1 MVPRSEAPHA
11 GKPVDALILAGGR
24 GTRLA
29 SVVAD
34 RAKPVAD
41 VAGRPFLALLL
52 AHLERCDEV
61 RRVILCVGHKAHTV
75 EAALGASFGRME
87 LAYSHEDEPLGT
99 GGALRLALRRFEP
112 RSPVLALNGDTMFPL
127 DPARLVAFHR
137 AQHAA
142 VTMALARVADAARFG
157 TVRLRGARIDGFDEK
172 GRPGPGWIN
181 AGTYVLG
188 RAAVEALL
196 GGPVAFSLE
205 RDMLPAWCDAGRL
218 VGLRSR
224 ARFLDIG
231 VPEDYA
237 RAAALFARGA
247 PQPDTGS

>member
-1 MVPRSEAPHA
+1 M
-11 GKPVDALILAGGR
+11 DALILAGGL

-29 SVVAD
+29 GVVAD

-52 AHLERCDEV
+52 AHLERCAEV
-61 RRVILCVGHKAHTV
+61 RRAILCVGHKAHTV
-75 EAALGASFGRME
+75 EAALGSRFGRIA

-112 RSPVLALNGDTMFPL
+112 RAPVLAMNGDTMFTL
-127 DPARLVAFHR
+127 DPARLLAFHR
-137 AQHAA
+137 ARRPVA
-142 VTMALARVADAARFG
+142 TMALARVADAGRFG
-157 TVRLRGARIDGFDEK
+157 TVRIRGTRIEGFHEK

-188 RAAVEALL
+188 RAAVEALVA
-196 GGPVAFSLE
+196 GRAAFSLE
-205 RDMLPAWCDAGRL
+205 RDMLPAWCGAGVL
-218 VGLRSR
+218 AGLRSR

-231 VPEDYA
+231 VPQDYA

-247 PQPDTGS
+247 PQPGAGS

>member
-1 MVPRSEAPHA
+1 M
-11 GKPVDALILAGGR
+11 DALILAGGL

-52 AHLERCDEV
+52 AHLERCAGV
-61 RRVILCVGHKAHTV
+61 RRAILCVGHKAHTV
-75 EAALGASFGRME
+75 EAALGDRFGRLA

-112 RSPVLALNGDTMFPL
+112 RSPVLALNGDTMFTL

-137 AQHAA
+137 DHRPAA
-142 VTMALARVADAARFG
+142 TMALARVVDAARFG
-157 TVRLRGARIDGFDEK
+157 TVRLRGTRIEGFQEK

-188 RAAVEALL
+188 RTAVAALAA
-196 GGPVAFSLE
+196 GPAAFSLE
-205 RDMLPAWCDAGRL
+205 RDVLPAWCAAGGL
-218 VGLRSR
+218 AGLRSR

-237 RAAALFARGA
+237 RAAALFARRP
-247 PQPDTGS
+247 PQAGSGS